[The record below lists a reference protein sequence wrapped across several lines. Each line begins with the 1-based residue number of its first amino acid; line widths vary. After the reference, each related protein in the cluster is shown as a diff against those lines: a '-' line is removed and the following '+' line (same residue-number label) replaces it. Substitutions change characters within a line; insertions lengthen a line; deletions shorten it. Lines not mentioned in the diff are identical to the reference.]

1 MNKSIE
7 DIYKGYLKKEFTPTE
22 ILNQYLDRINKV
34 DKSLNSFT
42 EIFETPPRFIQW
54 LKSLNKSKSPTGTK
68 GAPCPPKLTSCTLK
82 SQTTGILVD
91 LFNSTLFPIW

>member
-42 EIFETPPRFIQW
+42 EIFETKVSFFHF
-54 LKSLNKSKSPTGTK
+54 SANKMKP
-68 GAPCPPKLTSCTLK
+68 
-82 SQTTGILVD
+82 
-91 LFNSTLFPIW
+91 LFLCYKYKVHINTFRLHA